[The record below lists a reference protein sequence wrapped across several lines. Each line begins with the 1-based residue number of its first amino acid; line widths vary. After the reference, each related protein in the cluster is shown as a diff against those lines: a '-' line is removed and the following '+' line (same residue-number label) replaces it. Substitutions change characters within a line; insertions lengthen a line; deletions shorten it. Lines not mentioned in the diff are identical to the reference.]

1 MNLPDQLVN
10 IYRENIGHTPA
21 HIVRSPGRVNL
32 LGEHVDYNNGFVL
45 PAAIDLAT
53 YVIFSLT
60 NARHSTL
67 VAVDFDQQASFS
79 AESIS
84 NKTQSD
90 SSSLPD
96 WALYPAGVM
105 WSLM

>member
-1 MNLPDQLVN
+1 MKK
-10 IYRENIGHTPA
+10 IGHTPA
-21 HIVRSPGRVNL
+21 HIVRSPGRGNL

-53 YVIFSLT
+53 YVVFSPT

-90 SSSLPD
+90 SSSLPE